1 MAYER
6 STTGLGD
13 LMIGKTRSNTAILT
27 GILGGDNAP
36 KEVLLKQ
43 AGKLS
48 LILERWMF
56 LAGPL

>member
-1 MAYER
+1 
-6 STTGLGD
+6 
-13 LMIGKTRSNTAILT
+13 MIGKTRSNTAILT

-48 LILERWMF
+48 LILERWMY